1 MRMKGGGGRE
11 GKELMMMEGGGG
23 GEDIKMHGI
32 TLLEYK
38 SNLTHQIENT
48 FVVCFVIL
56 ISKTFSL

>member
-1 MRMKGGGGRE
+1 
-11 GKELMMMEGGGG
+11 MMEGGGG